1 MNKAKLLL
9 IVNTAAFI
17 TLLISAITGIMM
29 WLGTR
34 GLRDIHV
41 YASLIFVAIVLIH
54 ILLNYSWIKN
64 ILFRP
69 R

>member
-9 IVNTAAFI
+9 IVNALAFI
-17 TLLISAITGIMM
+17 ALLISAITGIMM
-29 WLGTR
+29 RLGTR

-54 ILLNYSWIKN
+54 ILLNYNWIKAM
-64 ILFRP
+64 LKV
-69 R
+69 